1 MHWTSVF
8 CALAARHIRTCSFR
22 EVRSNANEAS
32 TCKVGANQLSM
43 SIKPRLHFEMLIAAC
58 YDSHNPPKPLARFV
72 SVQCLN
78 ALEYF
83 LHSLAT
89 RFIDL
94 TSDDDST
101 APGNAPAPVTLFASF
116 CTNLVDLALPA
127 SRQCSPELEELSVHS
142 QATRLEKA
150 GALYR
155 RSSPG
160 SAPPTN
166 VHIH

>member
-1 MHWTSVF
+1 VKARTTRTFHVSMHWTSVF
-8 CALAARHIRTCSFR
+8 CALAARHIKTCSFR

-32 TCKVGANQLSM
+32 TCKVGADQLSM
-43 SIKPRLHFEMLIAAC
+43 NIKPRLHFEMLIAAC

-89 RFIDL
+89 RFVDL

-101 APGNAPAPVTLFASF
+101 APGNAPAPVTLFVKLLYKSGRPR
-116 CTNLVDLALPA
+116 CTRVEIVQP
-127 SRQCSPELEELSVHS
+127 R
-142 QATRLEKA
+142 T
-150 GALYR
+150 
-155 RSSPG
+155 
-160 SAPPTN
+160 
-166 VHIH
+166 